1 MRWPRL
7 VPVAGC
13 ALALTACGGGGPSG
27 ADTTPAT
34 TTATTPAALVE
45 AGLDP
50 PSGCYVVVF
59 LAEDVSKPQIA
70 SVQRRLLANRAV
82 TVVSYVSK
90 GLELRRF
97 AIRNPQAAKGM
108 HVNPFTDRFEVVPR
122 TRSGILAI
130 VGDFVKRGGPI
141 TNVRPAEN
149 CARIPG

>member
-1 MRWPRL
+1 MRWLRL

-13 ALALTACGGGGPSG
+13 ALALTACGGGGRSG
-27 ADTTPAT
+27 ADTTPAKPVA
-34 TTATTPAALVE
+34 ATPVALVE

-59 LAEDVSKPQIA
+59 LAEDVSKRQIA

-82 TVVSYVSK
+82 TEVAFVSSA
-90 GLELRRF
+90 LELRRF

-122 TRSGILAI
+122 TRSGVYAI
-130 VGDFVKRGGPI
+130 VGEFATRGGPI
-141 TNVRPAEN
+141 TNVRPARN
-149 CARIPG
+149 CARLAG